1 MFNEFEKLYT
11 KLELTE
17 SEYVY
22 SYLSQNN
29 LLHKYIHIVL
39 IKPTDVKYY
48 FVRTDNITISPNNS
62 LLTAERSRS
71 DLITVLEG
79 FTVEQSDLLTK
90 PTCLTQ
96 SEYDIIP
103 ETFKGHNYN
112 IYYESHPYIVNINYK
127 NVNETQ
133 QHLICLNSQRV
144 VHMYTIISTLEDV
157 ENLLYFTPISIFV
170 C

>member
-29 LLHKYIHIVL
+29 LLHKYIHILL

-48 FVRTDNITISPNNS
+48 FVRTDNINTTGNN
-62 LLTAERSRS
+62 
-71 DLITVLEG
+71 DQITVLEG
-79 FTVEQSDLLTK
+79 FSVEQSDLLTK

-112 IYYESHPYIVNINYK
+112 IYYESHPYIVNIQYK
-127 NVNETQ
+127 NVNDTQ

-144 VHMYTIISTLEDV
+144 VHIYTIISTLQDV
-157 ENLLYFTPISIFV
+157 ENLLYFTPVSIFI

>member
-1 MFNEFEKLYT
+1 MFNECEKIYT
-11 KLELTE
+11 KLE
-17 SEYVY
+17 SVDKQYFY
-22 SYLSQNN
+22 NYLSYNN
-29 LLHKYIHIVL
+29 MLHKYIDVLL
-39 IKPTDVKYY
+39 IKPRDVKYY
-48 FVRTDNITISPNNS
+48 FVRTDNITISPSNS
-62 LLTAERSRS
+62 N
-71 DLITVLEG
+71 ITVLEG

-157 ENLLYFTPISIFV
+157 ENLLYFTPVFVFV

>member
-1 MFNEFEKLYT
+1 MFNECDKIYT
-11 KLELTE
+11 KLESVTK
-17 SEYVY
+17 EYFY
-22 SYLSQNN
+22 NYLSNN
-29 LLHKYIHIVL
+29 NMLHKYIDVLL
-39 IKPTDVKYY
+39 IKPRDVKYY
-48 FVRTDNITISPNNS
+48 FVRTDNITISPSNS
-62 LLTAERSRS
+62 N
-71 DLITVLEG
+71 ITVLEG

-96 SEYDIIP
+96 SEYDVIP
-103 ETFKGHNYN
+103 EEFKGHQYN

-157 ENLLYFTPISIFV
+157 ENLLYFIPASVFV

>member
-1 MFNEFEKLYT
+1 MFNEFEKLFT
-11 KLELTE
+11 KLESVTK
-17 SEYVY
+17 EYLY
-22 SYLSQNN
+22 SYLSINN
-29 LLHKYIHIVL
+29 LLHKYIHILL

-48 FVRTDNITISPNNS
+48 FVRTDNINTTGNN
-62 LLTAERSRS
+62 EQ
-71 DLITVLEG
+71 ITVLEG
-79 FTVEQSDLLTK
+79 FSVEQSDLLTK

-157 ENLLYFTPISIFV
+157 ENLLYFIPASVFV

>member
-11 KLELTE
+11 KLESVTK
-17 SEYVY
+17 EYVY

-29 LLHKYIHIVL
+29 LLHKYIHILL

-48 FVRTDNITISPNNS
+48 FVRTDNINTTGNN
-62 LLTAERSRS
+62 
-71 DLITVLEG
+71 DQITVLEG
-79 FTVEQSDLLTK
+79 FSVEQSDLLTK

-133 QHLICLNSQRV
+133 QYLICLNSQRV

-157 ENLLYFTPISIFV
+157 ENLLYFTPASVFV

>member
-1 MFNEFEKLYT
+1 MFNECEKIYT
-11 KLELTE
+11 KLE
-17 SEYVY
+17 SVDKQYFY
-22 SYLSQNN
+22 NYLSYNN
-29 LLHKYIHIVL
+29 MLHKYIDVLL
-39 IKPTDVKYY
+39 IKPRDVKYY
-48 FVRTDNITISPNNS
+48 FVRTDNINTTGNN
-62 LLTAERSRS
+62 
-71 DLITVLEG
+71 DQITVLEG

-96 SEYDIIP
+96 SEYDVIP
-103 ETFKGHNYN
+103 EEFKGHQYN

-157 ENLLYFTPISIFV
+157 ENLLYFTPVSVFV

>member
-1 MFNEFEKLYT
+1 MFNEFVKLDSVT
-11 KLELTE
+11 K
-17 SEYVY
+17 EYLY
-22 SYLSQNN
+22 SYLSINN
-29 LLHKYIHIVL
+29 LLHKYIHILL

-48 FVRTDNITISPNNS
+48 FVRTDNINTTGNN
-62 LLTAERSRS
+62 
-71 DLITVLEG
+71 DQITVLEG
-79 FTVEQSDLLTK
+79 FSVEQSDLLTK

-112 IYYESHPYIVNINYK
+112 IYYESHPYIVNIQYK

>member
-11 KLELTE
+11 KLESVTK
-17 SEYVY
+17 EYVY

-29 LLHKYIHIVL
+29 LLHKYIHILL

-48 FVRTDNITISPNNS
+48 FVRTDNINTTGNN
-62 LLTAERSRS
+62 EQ
-71 DLITVLEG
+71 ITVLEG
-79 FTVEQSDLLTK
+79 FSVEQSDLLTK

-112 IYYESHPYIVNINYK
+112 IYYESHPDIVNINYK

-157 ENLLYFTPISIFV
+157 ENLLYFTPVFVFV

>member
-29 LLHKYIHIVL
+29 LLHKYIHILL

-48 FVRTDNITISPNNS
+48 FVRTDNINTTGNN
-62 LLTAERSRS
+62 
-71 DLITVLEG
+71 DQITVLEG
-79 FTVEQSDLLTK
+79 FSVEQSDLLTK

-112 IYYESHPYIVNINYK
+112 IYYESHPYIVNIQYK

-157 ENLLYFTPISIFV
+157 ENLLYFTPVSVFV

>member
-11 KLELTE
+11 KLESVTK
-17 SEYVY
+17 EYVY

-29 LLHKYIHIVL
+29 LLHKYIHILL

-48 FVRTDNITISPNNS
+48 FVRTDNINTTGNN
-62 LLTAERSRS
+62 EQ
-71 DLITVLEG
+71 ITVLEG
-79 FTVEQSDLLTK
+79 FSVEQSDLLTK

-112 IYYESHPYIVNINYK
+112 IYY
-127 NVNETQ
+127 
-133 QHLICLNSQRV
+133 
-144 VHMYTIISTLEDV
+144 D
-157 ENLLYFTPISIFV
+157 
-170 C
+170 

>member
-29 LLHKYIHIVL
+29 LLHKYIHILL

-48 FVRTDNITISPNNS
+48 FVRTDNINTTGNN
-62 LLTAERSRS
+62 
-71 DLITVLEG
+71 DQITVLEG
-79 FTVEQSDLLTK
+79 FSVEQSDLLTK

-112 IYYESHPYIVNINYK
+112 IYYESHPYIVNIQYK
-127 NVNETQ
+127 NVNDTQ

-157 ENLLYFTPISIFV
+157 EKLLYFTPVSVFI

>member
-1 MFNEFEKLYT
+1 MFNEFEKLFT
-11 KLELTE
+11 KLESVTK
-17 SEYVY
+17 EYLY
-22 SYLSQNN
+22 SYLSINN
-29 LLHKYIHIVL
+29 LLHKYIHILL

-48 FVRTDNITISPNNS
+48 FVRTDNINTTGNN
-62 LLTAERSRS
+62 EQ
-71 DLITVLEG
+71 ITVLEG

-157 ENLLYFTPISIFV
+157 ENLLYFTPVFVFV

>member
-1 MFNEFEKLYT
+1 MFNEFEKLYNSSAIVGYT

-29 LLHKYIHIVL
+29 LLHKYIHILL

-48 FVRTDNITISPNNS
+48 FVRTDNINTTGNN
-62 LLTAERSRS
+62 
-71 DLITVLEG
+71 DQITVLEG
-79 FTVEQSDLLTK
+79 FSVEQSDLLTK

-112 IYYESHPYIVNINYK
+112 IYYESHPYIVNIQYK
-127 NVNETQ
+127 YVNETQ

-157 ENLLYFTPISIFV
+157 ENLLYFTPASVFV

>member
-1 MFNEFEKLYT
+1 MFNEFEKLYNSSAIVGYT

-29 LLHKYIHIVL
+29 LLHKYIHILL

-48 FVRTDNITISPNNS
+48 FVRTDNINTTGNN
-62 LLTAERSRS
+62 
-71 DLITVLEG
+71 DQITVLEG
-79 FTVEQSDLLTK
+79 FSVEQSDLLTK

-112 IYYESHPYIVNINYK
+112 IYYESHPYIVNIQYK

-157 ENLLYFTPISIFV
+157 ENLLYFTPVSVFV

>member
-11 KLELTE
+11 KLESVTK
-17 SEYVY
+17 EYVY
-22 SYLSQNN
+22 SYLSQNK

-48 FVRTDNITISPNNS
+48 FVRTDNINTTGNN
-62 LLTAERSRS
+62 
-71 DLITVLEG
+71 DQITVLEG
-79 FTVEQSDLLTK
+79 FSVEQSDLLTK

-112 IYYESHPYIVNINYK
+112 IYYESHPYIVNIQYK

-157 ENLLYFTPISIFV
+157 ENLLYFTPVVSVFV

>member
-1 MFNEFEKLYT
+1 MFNEFEKLYNSSAIVGYT

-29 LLHKYIHIVL
+29 LLHKYIHILL

-48 FVRTDNITISPNNS
+48 FVRTDNINTTGNN
-62 LLTAERSRS
+62 EQ
-71 DLITVLEG
+71 ITVLEG
-79 FTVEQSDLLTK
+79 FSVEQSDLLTK

-157 ENLLYFTPISIFV
+157 ENLLYFTPVFVFV

>member
-11 KLELTE
+11 KLESVTK
-17 SEYVY
+17 EYVY

-48 FVRTDNITISPNNS
+48 FVRTDNINTTGNN
-62 LLTAERSRS
+62 
-71 DLITVLEG
+71 DQITVLEG
-79 FTVEQSDLLTK
+79 FSVEQSDLLTK

-157 ENLLYFTPISIFV
+157 ENLLYFTPVFVFV

>member
-11 KLELTE
+11 KLESVTK
-17 SEYVY
+17 EYVY

-29 LLHKYIHIVL
+29 LLHKYIHILL

-48 FVRTDNITISPNNS
+48 FVRTDNINTTGNN
-62 LLTAERSRS
+62 
-71 DLITVLEG
+71 DQITVLEG
-79 FTVEQSDLLTK
+79 FSVEQSDLLTK

-112 IYYESHPYIVNINYK
+112 IYYESHPYIVHINYK

-157 ENLLYFTPISIFV
+157 ENLLYFTPVFVFV

>member
-29 LLHKYIHIVL
+29 LLHKYIHILL

-48 FVRTDNITISPNNS
+48 FVRTDNINTTGNN
-62 LLTAERSRS
+62 EQ
-71 DLITVLEG
+71 ITVLEG
-79 FTVEQSDLLTK
+79 FSVEQSDLLTK

-112 IYYESHPYIVNINYK
+112 IYYESHPYIVNIQYK

-157 ENLLYFTPISIFV
+157 EKLLYFTPVSVFV

>member
-11 KLELTE
+11 KLESVTK
-17 SEYVY
+17 EYVY

-48 FVRTDNITISPNNS
+48 FVRTDNINTTGNN
-62 LLTAERSRS
+62 EQ
-71 DLITVLEG
+71 ITVLEG
-79 FTVEQSDLLTK
+79 FSVEQSDLLTK

-157 ENLLYFTPISIFV
+157 ENLLYFIPASVFV

>member
-29 LLHKYIHIVL
+29 LLHKYIHILL

-48 FVRTDNITISPNNS
+48 FVRTDNINTTGNN
-62 LLTAERSRS
+62 
-71 DLITVLEG
+71 DQITVLEG
-79 FTVEQSDLLTK
+79 FSVEQSDLLTK

-103 ETFKGHNYN
+103 ETFKRHNYN

-157 ENLLYFTPISIFV
+157 ENLLYFTPVFVFV

>member
-1 MFNEFEKLYT
+1 MFNEFETLYT
-11 KLELTE
+11 KLESVTK
-17 SEYVY
+17 EYVY

-29 LLHKYIHIVL
+29 LLHKYIHILL

-48 FVRTDNITISPNNS
+48 FVRTDNINTTGNN
-62 LLTAERSRS
+62 EQ
-71 DLITVLEG
+71 ITVLEG
-79 FTVEQSDLLTK
+79 FSVEQSDLLTK

-157 ENLLYFTPISIFV
+157 ENLLYFTPVFVFV

>member
-29 LLHKYIHIVL
+29 LLHKYIHILL

-48 FVRTDNITISPNNS
+48 FVRTDNINTTGNN
-62 LLTAERSRS
+62 
-71 DLITVLEG
+71 DQITVLEG
-79 FTVEQSDLLTK
+79 FSVEQSDLLTK

-157 ENLLYFTPISIFV
+157 ENLLYFTPVSVFV

>member
-11 KLELTE
+11 KLESVTK
-17 SEYVY
+17 EYVY

-48 FVRTDNITISPNNS
+48 FVRTDNINTTGNN
-62 LLTAERSRS
+62 EQ
-71 DLITVLEG
+71 ITVLEG
-79 FTVEQSDLLTK
+79 FSVEQSDLLTK

-112 IYYESHPYIVNINYK
+112 IYYESHPYIVNIQYK

-157 ENLLYFTPISIFV
+157 ENLLYFIPASVFV

>member
-48 FVRTDNITISPNNS
+48 FVRTDNINTTGNN
-62 LLTAERSRS
+62 EQ
-71 DLITVLEG
+71 ITVLEG
-79 FTVEQSDLLTK
+79 FSVEQSDLLTK

-157 ENLLYFTPISIFV
+157 ENLLYFTPVFVFV

>member
-48 FVRTDNITISPNNS
+48 FVRTDNINTTGNN
-62 LLTAERSRS
+62 
-71 DLITVLEG
+71 DQITVLEG
-79 FTVEQSDLLTK
+79 FSVEQSDLLTK

>member
-29 LLHKYIHIVL
+29 LLHKYIHILL

-48 FVRTDNITISPNNS
+48 FVRTDNINTTGNN
-62 LLTAERSRS
+62 
-71 DLITVLEG
+71 DQITVLEG
-79 FTVEQSDLLTK
+79 FSVEQSDLLTK
-90 PTCLTQ
+90 PICLTQ

-112 IYYESHPYIVNINYK
+112 IYYESHPYIVNIQYK

-144 VHMYTIISTLEDV
+144 VHMYTLISTLEDV
-157 ENLLYFTPISIFV
+157 ENLLYFTPVSVFV

>member
-29 LLHKYIHIVL
+29 LLHKYIHILL

-48 FVRTDNITISPNNS
+48 FVRTDNINTTGNN
-62 LLTAERSRS
+62 EQ
-71 DLITVLEG
+71 ITVLEG
-79 FTVEQSDLLTK
+79 FSVEQSDLLTK

-157 ENLLYFTPISIFV
+157 ENLLYFTPASVFV

>member
-11 KLELTE
+11 KLESVTK
-17 SEYVY
+17 EYVY

-48 FVRTDNITISPNNS
+48 FVRTDNINTTGNN
-62 LLTAERSRS
+62 EQ
-71 DLITVLEG
+71 ITVLEG
-79 FTVEQSDLLTK
+79 FSVEQSDLLTK

-144 VHMYTIISTLEDV
+144 VHMYTRISTLEDV
-157 ENLLYFTPISIFV
+157 ENLLYFTPVFVFV

>member
-48 FVRTDNITISPNNS
+48 FVRTDNINTTGNN
-62 LLTAERSRS
+62 EQ
-71 DLITVLEG
+71 ITVLEG
-79 FTVEQSDLLTK
+79 FSVEQSDLLTK

-157 ENLLYFTPISIFV
+157 ENLLYFTPVSVFV

>member
-48 FVRTDNITISPNNS
+48 FVRTDNINTTGNN
-62 LLTAERSRS
+62 
-71 DLITVLEG
+71 DQITVLEG
-79 FTVEQSDLLTK
+79 FSVEQSDLLTK

-157 ENLLYFTPISIFV
+157 ENLLYFTPVFVFV

>member
-11 KLELTE
+11 KLESVTK
-17 SEYVY
+17 EYVY

-29 LLHKYIHIVL
+29 LLHKYIHILL

-48 FVRTDNITISPNNS
+48 FVRTDNINTTGNN
-62 LLTAERSRS
+62 EQ
-71 DLITVLEG
+71 ITVLEG
-79 FTVEQSDLLTK
+79 FSVEQSDLLTK

-157 ENLLYFTPISIFV
+157 EKLLYFTPVSVFV

>member
-1 MFNEFEKLYT
+1 MFNEFEKLFT
-11 KLELTE
+11 KLESVTK
-17 SEYVY
+17 EYLY
-22 SYLSQNN
+22 SYLSINN
-29 LLHKYIHIVL
+29 LLHKYIHILL

-48 FVRTDNITISPNNS
+48 FVRSDNINTTGNN
-62 LLTAERSRS
+62 
-71 DLITVLEG
+71 DQITVLEG
-79 FTVEQSDLLTK
+79 FSVEQTNLLTK

-112 IYYESHPYIVNINYK
+112 IYYESHPYIVNIQYK

-157 ENLLYFTPISIFV
+157 ENLLYFTPVFIFV

>member
-11 KLELTE
+11 KLESVTK
-17 SEYVY
+17 EYLY
-22 SYLSQNN
+22 SYLSINN
-29 LLHKYIHIVL
+29 LLHKYIHILL

-48 FVRTDNITISPNNS
+48 FVRTDNINTTGNN
-62 LLTAERSRS
+62 
-71 DLITVLEG
+71 DQITVLEG
-79 FTVEQSDLLTK
+79 FSVEQSDLLTK

-112 IYYESHPYIVNINYK
+112 IYYESHPYIVNIQYK

-157 ENLLYFTPISIFV
+157 ENLLYFTPVSVFV

>member
-29 LLHKYIHIVL
+29 LLHKYIHILL

-48 FVRTDNITISPNNS
+48 FVRTDNINTTGNN
-62 LLTAERSRS
+62 EQ
-71 DLITVLEG
+71 ITVLEG
-79 FTVEQSDLLTK
+79 FSVEQSDLLTK

-157 ENLLYFTPISIFV
+157 ENLLYFTPVFVFV

>member
-29 LLHKYIHIVL
+29 LLHKYIHILL

-48 FVRTDNITISPNNS
+48 FVRSDNITITPNNS
-62 LLTAERSRS
+62 N
-71 DLITVLEG
+71 ITVLEG
-79 FTVEQSDLLTK
+79 FSVEQSDLLTK

-103 ETFKGHNYN
+103 ETFKGHN
-112 IYYESHPYIVNINYK
+112 
-127 NVNETQ
+127 
-133 QHLICLNSQRV
+133 
-144 VHMYTIISTLEDV
+144 
-157 ENLLYFTPISIFV
+157 
-170 C
+170 

>member
-29 LLHKYIHIVL
+29 LLHKYIHILL

-48 FVRTDNITISPNNS
+48 FVRTDNINTTGNN
-62 LLTAERSRS
+62 
-71 DLITVLEG
+71 DQITVLEG
-79 FTVEQSDLLTK
+79 FSVEQSDLLTK

-112 IYYESHPYIVNINYK
+112 IYYESHPYIVNIQYK

-157 ENLLYFTPISIFV
+157 ENLLYFTPVFVFV

>member
-1 MFNEFEKLYT
+1 MFNECEKIYT
-11 KLELTE
+11 KLESVTK
-17 SEYVY
+17 EYFY
-22 SYLSQNN
+22 NYLSSNN
-29 LLHKYIHIVL
+29 MLHKYIDVLL
-39 IKPTDVKYY
+39 IKPRDVKYY
-48 FVRTDNITISPNNS
+48 FVRTDNINTTGNNDQ
-62 LLTAERSRS
+62 L
-71 DLITVLEG
+71 TVLEG
-79 FTVEQSDLLTK
+79 FSVEQSDLLTK

-103 ETFKGHNYN
+103 NEFKGYQYN

-157 ENLLYFTPISIFV
+157 ENLLYFIPASVFV

>member
-29 LLHKYIHIVL
+29 LLHKYIHILL

-48 FVRTDNITISPNNS
+48 FVRTDNINTTGNN
-62 LLTAERSRS
+62 
-71 DLITVLEG
+71 DQITVLEG
-79 FTVEQSDLLTK
+79 FSVEQSDLLTK

-112 IYYESHPYIVNINYK
+112 IYYESHPYIVNIQYK

-144 VHMYTIISTLEDV
+144 VHMYTIISTLDDV
-157 ENLLYFTPISIFV
+157 ENLLYFTPVSVFV

>member
-48 FVRTDNITISPNNS
+48 FVRTDNINTTGNN
-62 LLTAERSRS
+62 EQ
-71 DLITVLEG
+71 ITVLEG
-79 FTVEQSDLLTK
+79 FSVEQSDLLTK

-157 ENLLYFTPISIFV
+157 ENLLYFIPASVFV